1 MKKNKKL
8 YNIHIIISI
17 LIFCFLPVFV
27 EMLIDKYPGIYPEDE
42 GAMSNLTLDIANK
55 IAIYVWPILIGY
67 IIMIYVLI
75 KNKVDNRKTYYP
87 LSFTTLVFIIV
98 NLGVIYCTHMFL
110 WYLLIFIIPIFT
122 IIMILSI
129 VGNMQDKNN
138 FELKKMIKIIGLG
151 LVINVSLFIIW
162 FSRVL
167 ISNQSNNKINNQIN
181 NQINYENER
190 KNEFK
195 NKINSEYIDIDSI
208 SVTES
213 GDTLIGIKLLINTE
227 NLPND
232 KMEFSNEVVKT
243 YENIKDL
250 LIKYN
255 YDYNTI
261 HFNFNTYNPY
271 NNNAEAYN
279 DSGYIKE
286 NEDSYY
292 VFLDGSAIIIEKDG
306 N

>member
-8 YNIHIIISI
+8 YYIHIIISI

-27 EMLIDKYPGIYPEDE
+27 DMLIHKYPGIYPEDE
-42 GAMSNLTLDIANK
+42 GAPSNLTLDIANK

-75 KNKVDNRKTYYP
+75 KNKVDNRKIYYP
-87 LSFTTLVFIIV
+87 LSFTTLVLIIF
-98 NLGVIYCTHMFL
+98 NLGVIYYTHVFL
-110 WYLLIFIIPIFT
+110 WYLLLFIIPIFI
-122 IIMILSI
+122 IIMILAI

-138 FELKKMIKIIGLG
+138 FEPKKMIKKIGLV
-151 LVINVSLFIIW
+151 LVIIVSLFIIW

-167 ISNQSNNKINNQIN
+167 ISNQSNNEINS
-181 NQINYENER
+181 QINYENER

-213 GDTLIGIKLLINTE
+213 GDTLIDIKLLINTE

-232 KMEFSNEVVKT
+232 EKEFSNEVVKT

-255 YDYNTI
+255 YEYNII